1 MRLKS
6 EALKERMPEILRLPT
21 DQFETPIGEM
31 MIAADHDGNLRAAE
45 WTDHT
50 ERIRNVTA

>member
-1 MRLKS
+1 
-6 EALKERMPEILRLPT
+6 MPEILRLPT